1 MFHFLAQA
9 AEAAPAVADAAKDVT
24 TEASSLLDTVTSV
37 MSWDSIISFCIHL
50 IGVILLLL
58 IGFWVAKWGKKI
70 TTKACLKG
78 KLDETL
84 SQFIG
89 KGVYWLIL
97 VSVVLACLSIF
108 GIETTSVAA
117 VIGAA
122 GLAVGLAFQ
131 GTLSNLAAGVMI
143 IIFRPFKLGDYVTV
157 DGQSGTVNEIDFFQT
172 TLITVDNRVI
182 IVPNSKI
189 YGSTIENV
197 TAKETR
203 RVDVNVGVAY
213 EADIDETRKVLETAA
228 KVEGALEDPASAIVM
243 CDLGESAVSWQVRV
257 WCKTADY
264 WGVRERVVSSIKKNL
279 DGAKIEIPYPQI
291 TISNK

>member
-9 AEAAPAVADAAKDVT
+9 APVTAEAAKEVATGTSD
-24 TEASSLLDTVTSV
+24 LLTSVTSALN
-37 MSWDSIISFCIHL
+37 WDTILDFCIHL
-50 IGVILLLL
+50 IGVIVLL
-58 IGFWVAKWGKKI
+58 ILGFMVAKWGRKLTI
-70 TTKACLKG
+70 RACIKS
-78 KLDETL
+78 KLDETI

-157 DGQSGTVNEIDFFQT
+157 DGQSGTVSEIDFFQSILVT
-172 TLITVDNRVI
+172 PDNRVI
-182 IVPNSKI
+182 IVPNSRI

-197 TAKETR
+197 SKKETR
-203 RVDVNVGVAY
+203 RVDVSVGVAY
-213 EADIDETRKVLETAA
+213 EADIDETRKVLEEAA
-228 KVEGALEDPASAIVM
+228 KVEGALSDPASVVVM
-243 CDLGESAVSWQVRV
+243 CDLAESSISWAVRV
-257 WCKTADY
+257 WCKTEDY
-264 WGVRERVVSSIKKNL
+264 WTVRERVVSSIKKNL
-279 DGAKIEIPYPQI
+279 DGAKIEIPYPQM
-291 TISNK
+291 TISNKSVG